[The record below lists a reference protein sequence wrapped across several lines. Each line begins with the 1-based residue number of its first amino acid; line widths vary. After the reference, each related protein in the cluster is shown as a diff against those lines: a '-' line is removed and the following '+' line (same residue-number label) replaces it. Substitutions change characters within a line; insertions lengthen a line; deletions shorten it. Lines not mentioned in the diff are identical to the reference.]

1 MPLENKKSYVRKI
14 LSFLKLNI
22 RQYAM
27 IIALVAI
34 WIIFSFLTEFVF
46 LTPRNLSNLFVQST
60 PVAILAIG
68 MTFVIIAGHIDLS
81 VGSVLGFCGAVA
93 AILMIRF
100 NMPVLPAI
108 ILTLI
113 TGVLI
118 GLWHGYWVAYKGVPA
133 FIVSLASMLAFR
145 GAIIGITGGQ
155 TLGLEMAPKAS
166 AEIFRAIGQGYLM
179 RLNPKLP
186 FHDISLYTTLCFVF
200 LFWIVD
206 LRKRKDRIKYRF
218 NVLPFRFYILKNI
231 LISAGI
237 ILIFLTMIFYMGIP
251 YSIILVLFL
260 ALIFSFISN
269 NTTFGKHL
277 YAIGS
282 NLEAA
287 KLSGINIRAKTLLL
301 FGLMGLMTA
310 IAGIVYTSRLNAAT
324 TSAGINAEFDAIGST
339 VIGGTSLMG
348 GEGTILGALIGALV
362 LTSLDNGMSLMNL
375 DITFQYIIKG
385 LILLLAVWFDISTRR
400 KNNLKT

>member
-1 MPLENKKSYVRKI
+1 MSHIDKRSIKAI
-14 LSFLKLNI
+14 LNSLKLNT

-27 IIALVAI
+27 IVALIVI
-34 WIIFSFLTEFVF
+34 WMIFSFLTEFVF

-68 MTFVIIAGHIDLS
+68 MTFVIVTGHIDLS

-100 NMPVLPAI
+100 NMPVCTSVL
-108 ILTLI
+108 LTLFV
-113 TGVLI
+113 GLLI
-118 GLWHGYWVAYKGVPA
+118 GLWHGYWIAYKGVPS

-155 TLGLEMAPKAS
+155 TLGLEMAPRSS
-166 AEIFRAIGQGYLM
+166 AELFRAIGQGYLF
-179 RLNPKLP
+179 RLNSKLP
-186 FHDISLYTTLCFVF
+186 FHDLSLYFTIGFLL

-206 LRKRKDRIKYRF
+206 FKRRSERIRYKF
-218 NVLPFRFYILKNI
+218 DVLPFRFYILKNFI
-231 LISAGI
+231 ISSGI
-237 ILIFLTMIFYMGIP
+237 IAIFFTMILYMGIP
-251 YSIILVLFL
+251 YSVLLVLFL
-260 ALIFSFISN
+260 AFVFSFIAE

-282 NLEAA
+282 NIEAA
-287 KLSGINIRAKTLLL
+287 RLAGIKIKQRTILL
-301 FGLMGLMTA
+301 FALMGVMTA
-310 IAGIVYTSRLNAAT
+310 VAGIVYTSRLNAAT
-324 TSAGINAEFDAIGST
+324 TSAGINAEFDAIGSA

-348 GEGTILGALIGALV
+348 GEGTVIGALIGALV

-385 LILLLAVWFDISTRR
+385 LILLLAVWFDISTRKKSR
-400 KNNLKT
+400 